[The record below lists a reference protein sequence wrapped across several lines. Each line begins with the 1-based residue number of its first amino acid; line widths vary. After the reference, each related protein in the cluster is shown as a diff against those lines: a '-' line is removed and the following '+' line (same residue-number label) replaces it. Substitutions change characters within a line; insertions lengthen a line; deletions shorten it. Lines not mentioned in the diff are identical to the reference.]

1 MQIILK
7 NFNTYI
13 RLYALLIMISFFSS
27 CVNDDSFLPEE
38 NTGNVIS
45 STALVTVL
53 NNFDSVANFPTEN
66 EQCFRFVYPITLGYN
81 TDSTIRVESYDGLVD
96 VISSQGANFNV
107 TGLEF
112 PINIIFKNTDVT
124 ISIINEIALLNVLSE
139 CEFDT
144 IRDDFDQFFDG
155 CFTFDYPVTLF
166 NNAGEETEITTDD
179 TFQTF
184 YQEQGIAYQ
193 PSFKFPLNVL
203 VSPNFESTEIET
215 YFGFYRL
222 IESCESRC
230 PNLSFSFELTDQ
242 FNLGYQFTA
251 DFPDIEVVGTY
262 DWFVDGQFIES
273 DGPNNQG
280 DNLLMRDFGSSGTYE
295 VCIKAETPNCPEGIE
310 FCKQIDVAEVCPEL
324 FFDFEQE
331 QGTLAY
337 TFTSSFSGIEELG
350 YQWYIDDQLI
360 EEDGGA
366 NGDNILSSN
375 LSPGV
380 REVCIRTETPSC
392 PNGTEYCKEITVEPI
407 CPNLFFTLE
416 QEGNTTS
423 YNFTAE
429 FGNIDTITYQWE
441 IDGDVIEQD
450 GGQSGDNIFFF
461 QFDPGSYE
469 ICIRTTTD
477 TCPDGTEFCEQL
489 VIE

>member
-1 MQIILK
+1 
-7 NFNTYI
+7 
-13 RLYALLIMISFFSS
+13 MISLFSS
-27 CVNDDSFLPEE
+27 CVSDDSFFPEE

-45 STALVTVL
+45 SAALVTVL
-53 NNFDSVANFPTEN
+53 NNFDATITFLSES

-81 TDSTIRVESYDGLVD
+81 TDSTIRIENYDGLVD
-96 VISSQGANFNV
+96 VISSQGTNFNV

-112 PINIIFKNTDVT
+112 PVNIIFRNTDATV
-124 ISIINEIALLNVLSE
+124 SIANEVALLNVIQE

-144 IRDDFDQFFDG
+144 IRDDFDQFFNG
-155 CFTFDYPVTLF
+155 CFKFDYPVTLF
-166 NNAGEETEITTDD
+166 NVNGNETEITTDD
-179 TFQTF
+179 AFQTF
-184 YQEQGIAYQ
+184 YQEQGTSYQ
-193 PSFKFPLNVL
+193 PNFKFPLNLL
-203 VSPNFESTEIET
+203 VSPNFESSTIET

-222 IESCESRC
+222 IDSCESRC
-230 PNLSFSFELTDQ
+230 PNLDFTSDLTDQ
-242 FNLGYQFTA
+242 FNLEYQFTA
-251 DFPDIEVVGTY
+251 DFSEIEEVGTY

-280 DNLLMRDFGSSGTYE
+280 DNLLIRDFGSPGTYE

-310 FCKQIDVAEVCPEL
+310 FCKQIEVTEFCPEL

-337 TFTSSFSGIEELG
+337 TFTSSFSAMEELS
-350 YQWYIDDQLI
+350 YQWYIDNQLI

-366 NGDNILSSN
+366 NGDNILFSN
-375 LSPGV
+375 LSPGTH
-380 REVCIRTETPSC
+380 EVCIRTETPSC
-392 PNGTEYCKEITVEPI
+392 PNGAEYCKEITVEPI

-429 FGNIDTITYQWE
+429 FGDIDTITYQWE
-441 IDGDVIEQD
+441 IDGDVIEED
-450 GGQSGDNIFFF
+450 GGQSGDNVFFF